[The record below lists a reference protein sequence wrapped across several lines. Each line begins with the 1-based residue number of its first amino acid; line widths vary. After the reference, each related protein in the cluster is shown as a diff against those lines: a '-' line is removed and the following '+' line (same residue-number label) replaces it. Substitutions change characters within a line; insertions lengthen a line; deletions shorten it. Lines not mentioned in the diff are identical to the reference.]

1 MNSWTDDHDPMWSTL
16 GEGLAHPEVI
26 VIYRHCG
33 WSAWRCWL
41 ARTVLG
47 HHHIV
52 EVLRL
57 PPDETHVW
65 KVE

>member
-1 MNSWTDDHDPMWSTL
+1 MWSTL